1 VLRRF
6 LTHQQDELLQQER
19 AVLADLSATLQR
31 LNPDPAD
38 LDLLRQ
44 AQRQLDELFLLVIV
58 GEFNSGKSAFVNALL
73 GEPFLTEGVTPTTAE
88 IHLLRHGAP
97 GRQTAA
103 DGSIILTHPAPW
115 LQEINIVDTPGTNAI
130 IRSHQQI
137 TEGFIPRSDLVLFVT
152 SADRPFTES
161 ERLFLSQIRDWG
173 KKVVIV
179 INKIDIL
186 ETDAEV
192 DQIVAF
198 VARHAQGLL
207 GLRPEIFP
215 VSARLA
221 LRAKQQGGDGVSGEL
236 WQRSRFAPLE
246 RYILTT
252 LDARERIRLK
262 LLSPLGVAQRL
273 AANYLAIARERQ
285 ALLRDDIAT
294 TETIAGQL
302 AAYQEDMR
310 RDFRFHLSHIDNVL
324 HRMTMRGMDFFD
336 ETVRL
341 GRLFDLLNSERLRGE
356 FDRVVVADT
365 VAQTEAYVN
374 EMINWI
380 VDQDFR
386 QWQAV
391 MDYLNRRVAQRQDHI
406 IGQIGGTFESNRR
419 ELLASVGRAASEVV
433 RSYDHDRQ
441 AREIAS
447 SVQTA
452 IAQTALVEV
461 GAVGLGALLVKLL
474 ATTLADVT
482 GVLAAGVLAAFG
494 LYVLPAKRRRAKQ
507 DLRARIDALR
517 QRLADV
523 LTRQFEDELERSLGR
538 IRDAMAPYT
547 RFVRAEQEKLTQIEA
562 SLLALQGQMRELAAR
577 AEEL

>member
-1 VLRRF
+1 MLRRF
-6 LTHQQDELLQQER
+6 LTHQQEELLQQER
-19 AVLADLSATLQR
+19 AVLAELSATLQR

-38 LDLLRQ
+38 LDLLHQ

-73 GEPFLTEGVTPTTAE
+73 GESFLAEGVTPTTAE
-88 IHLLRHGAP
+88 IHILRHGAP
-97 GRQTAA
+97 GRQMAA
-103 DGSIILTHPAPW
+103 DGSIVLTHPAPW

-179 INKIDIL
+179 INKIDIV

-192 DQIVAF
+192 EQIVAF
-198 VARHAQGLL
+198 VARHAQELL
-207 GLRPEIFP
+207 GLRPEVFP

-221 LRAKQQGGDGVSGEL
+221 LRAKQQGGNGSEL
-236 WQRSRFAPLE
+236 WQRSRFASLE

-273 AANYLAIARERQ
+273 AANHLAIVRERQ
-285 ALLRDDIAT
+285 ALLREDIAT

-310 RDFRFHLSHIDNVL
+310 RDFRFHLSHVDNVL

-380 VDQDFR
+380 VDQDYR

-391 MDYLNRRVAQRQDHI
+391 MEYLNRRVAQRQDQI
-406 IGQIGGTFESNRR
+406 IGHIGGTFESNRR

-441 AREIAS
+441 AREVAA

-482 GVLAAGVLAAFG
+482 GVLAAGVVAAFG

-523 LTRQFEDELERSLGR
+523 LTRQFEDELARSLGR

-562 SLLALQGQMRELAAR
+562 SLLVLQGQMRELAAR

>member
-1 VLRRF
+1 MLRRF
-6 LTHQQDELLQQER
+6 LTHQQEELLQQER
-19 AVLADLSATLQR
+19 AVLAELSATLQR

-38 LDLLRQ
+38 LDLLHQ

-73 GEPFLTEGVTPTTAE
+73 GESFLAEGVTPTTAE
-88 IHLLRHGAP
+88 IHILRHGAP
-97 GRQTAA
+97 GRQMAA
-103 DGSIILTHPAPW
+103 DGSIVLTHPAPW

-179 INKIDIL
+179 INKIDIV

-192 DQIVAF
+192 EQIVAF
-198 VARHAQGLL
+198 VARHAQELL
-207 GLRPEIFP
+207 GLRPEVFP

-221 LRAKQQGGDGVSGEL
+221 LRAKQQGGDGSEL

-246 RYILTT
+246 HYILTT

-273 AANYLAIARERQ
+273 AANHLAIVRERQ
-285 ALLRDDIAT
+285 ALLREDIAT

-310 RDFRFHLSHIDNVL
+310 RDFRFHLSHVDNVL

-380 VDQDFR
+380 VDQDYR

-391 MDYLNRRVAQRQDHI
+391 MEYLNRRVAQRQDQI
-406 IGQIGGTFESNRR
+406 IGHIGGTFESNRR

-441 AREIAS
+441 AREVAA

-482 GVLAAGVLAAFG
+482 GVLAAGVVAAFG

-523 LTRQFEDELERSLGR
+523 LTRQFEDELARSLGR

-562 SLLALQGQMRELAAR
+562 SLLVLQGQMRELAAR